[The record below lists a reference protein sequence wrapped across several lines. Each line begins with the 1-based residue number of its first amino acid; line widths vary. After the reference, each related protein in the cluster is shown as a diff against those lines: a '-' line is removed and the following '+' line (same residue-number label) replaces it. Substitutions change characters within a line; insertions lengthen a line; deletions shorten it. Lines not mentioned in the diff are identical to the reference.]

1 MTLPLFLLFSITFL
15 ELFRQC
21 GIILE
26 LFRQCGIILELF
38 RQCGI
43 ILFFILMIINYKV
56 VCHHIYFFRMVAFA
70 SKMLQLNKQ
79 QGMPGHEAWNK
90 ATVPFTTAAKVC
102 QNFINDTLRCN
113 NCYIVPPPSIHSI

>member
-1 MTLPLFLLFSITFL
+1 
-15 ELFRQC
+15 
-21 GIILE
+21 
-26 LFRQCGIILELF
+26 
-38 RQCGI
+38 
-43 ILFFILMIINYKV
+43 MINNYKV
-56 VCHHIYFFRMVAFA
+56 VTMYILFRMVAFA